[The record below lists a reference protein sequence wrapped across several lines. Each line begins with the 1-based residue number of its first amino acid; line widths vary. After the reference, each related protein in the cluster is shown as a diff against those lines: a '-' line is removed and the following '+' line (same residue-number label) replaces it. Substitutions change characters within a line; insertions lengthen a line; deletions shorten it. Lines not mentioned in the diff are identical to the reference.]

1 MELSYLCSRTRVHRQ
16 PPFGVEFIEP
26 KDVYASIMS
35 PDLDV
40 AVVRSVPLIELF
52 ENVNLMPAEMK
63 SPGHR
68 HSAMVSMLL
77 DVNTHFWFQ
86 GYIRFVGSA
95 VQCCRAGF
103 LARASLSLPLLSLPL
118 PPDEAS
124 PV

>member
-1 MELSYLCSRTRVHRQ
+1 
-16 PPFGVEFIEP
+16 VEFIEA

-86 GYIRFVGSA
+86 GTFGANASSAQLLSA
-95 VQCCRAGF
+95 VVQ
-103 LARASLSLPLLSLPL
+103 ASWQGLRSYRC
-118 PPDEAS
+118 
-124 PV
+124 

>member
-1 MELSYLCSRTRVHRQ
+1 
-16 PPFGVEFIEP
+16 VEFIEA

-40 AVVRSVPLIELF
+40 AVVRSVPLIERF
-52 ENVNLMPAEMK
+52 ENVNLIPAEMN

-86 GYIRFVGSA
+86 GTFEANASSAQQLSA
-95 VQCCRAGF
+95 VVQ
-103 LARASLSLPLLSLPL
+103 ASWQGLC
-118 PPDEAS
+118 
-124 PV
+124 

>member
-1 MELSYLCSRTRVHRQ
+1 
-16 PPFGVEFIEP
+16 VEFIEA
-26 KDVYASIMS
+26 KDVHASIMS

-40 AVVRSVPLIELF
+40 TVVRSVPLIERF
-52 ENVNLMPAEMK
+52 ENVNLIPAEMN

-68 HSAMVSMLL
+68 HPAMVSMLL

-95 VQCCRAGF
+95 VKCCRAGF
-103 LARASLSLPLLSLPL
+103 LARASLGLPLLSLPL